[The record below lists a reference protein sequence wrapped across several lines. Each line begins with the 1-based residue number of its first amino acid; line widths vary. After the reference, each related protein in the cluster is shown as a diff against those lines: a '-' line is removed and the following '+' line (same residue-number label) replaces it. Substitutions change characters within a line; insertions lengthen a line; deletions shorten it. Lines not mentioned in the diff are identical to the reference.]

1 MEANVHAKYKAIIM
15 LARFSGLLVLCSST
29 SSMGAF
35 TMERRSTIVY
45 PLLCSKTVSS
55 LVFICQRRYTLDSN
69 NCRLPIP
76 STLPSR
82 HVCHVGDHRNII
94 LHYADLPPIH
104 LRVFGYTS

>member
-45 PLLCSKTVSS
+45 PVITFVYLFVNIVTHLTLTTVVSQS
-55 LVFICQRRYTLDSN
+55 PQPYHCAMYVM
-69 NCRLPIP
+69 
-76 STLPSR
+76 
-82 HVCHVGDHRNII
+82 
-94 LHYADLPPIH
+94 
-104 LRVFGYTS
+104 